1 MESIGKNDIEHLGRV
16 IAVDKEKITV
26 AIIANTACVSCS
38 VKGSCSVGEVE
49 EKIVEVANEGDRE
62 TKTGDVVTVVLDM
75 KSGAKAVML
84 GYVFPFLVL
93 LLTLIVLL
101 SAGFGEGTAGLG
113 AILMLVP
120 YYLILYVSGKRRKRH
135 FGFKIK

>member
-62 TKTGDVVTVVLDM
+62 IKPDDVVTVVLDM